1 MRTSQSTGSIRS
13 RLGVPLVLAVL
24 ALLLPTA
31 NAVFPSGHPLHLS
44 LFVVNL
50 IGQIMCFALLALALD
65 FVWGLL
71 GVLSLGHG
79 IFFGIGGY
87 VIGFYLLNA
96 AYAQT
101 QVLPDFMQFMGWSE
115 FPAALQPFAQWP
127 VAVLIGVGM
136 AVLVGGVVGLAAFR
150 SRINGVYFSIITQAL
165 TYALMLLLFNND
177 LGLGGNN
184 GLTGFTVL
192 AGFDLARESTQVGL
206 ASLSALV
213 LAALFLLLRWLASSS
228 FGQAMVAVRDDEAR
242 LRFLGYRTDR
252 IKLAAWCL
260 SCAVAALAGML
271 YVPQVGII
279 NPGIV
284 SPMLSVEIA
293 VWVAIGGRGTLTGA
307 VLGAVVISCL
317 KFWLSAEIP
326 SVWPFVLA
334 GITLLITVGLQNGLW
349 GGWQLLRTRWQSRLQ
364 QQENAA

>member
-1 MRTSQSTGSIRS
+1 MRLPLPLFDRAGSV
-13 RLGVPLVLAVL
+13 GLALLLLLL
-24 ALLLPTA
+24 ALLLPLA
-31 NAVFPSGHPLHLS
+31 NSLFAAGHPLHLS

-50 IGQIMCFALLALALD
+50 IGQVLCFALLALALD

-87 VIGFYLLNA
+87 VMGFHLLNA
-96 AYAQT
+96 AYADT
-101 QVLPDFMQFMGWSE
+101 QVLPDFMQFMGWTT
-115 FPAALQPFAQWP
+115 FPAALQPFASMP
-127 VAVLIGVGM
+127 VALLLGLLM
-136 AVLVGGVVGLAAFR
+136 AVIVGGVVGLAAFR

-184 GLTGFTVL
+184 GLTGFTL
-192 AGFDLARESTQVGL
+192 LGGFELARESTQVGL

-213 LAALFLLLRWLASSS
+213 LAAVFFLLRWLAQSG

-279 NPGIV
+279 NPAA
-284 SPMLSVEIA
+284 S
-293 VWVAIGGRGTLTGA
+293 GRPSAGA
-307 VLGAVVISCL
+307 A
-317 KFWLSAEIP
+317 P
-326 SVWPFVLA
+326 
-334 GITLLITVGLQNGLW
+334 
-349 GGWQLLRTRWQSRLQ
+349 
-364 QQENAA
+364 

>member
-1 MRTSQSTGSIRS
+1 MRLPLPLFDRAGSV
-13 RLGVPLVLAVL
+13 GLALLLLLL
-24 ALLLPTA
+24 ALLLPLA
-31 NAVFPSGHPLHLS
+31 NSLFAAGHPLHLS

-50 IGQIMCFALLALALD
+50 IGQVLCFALLALALD

-87 VIGFYLLNA
+87 VMGFHLLNA
-96 AYAQT
+96 AYADT
-101 QVLPDFMQFMGWSE
+101 QVLPDFMQFMGWTT
-115 FPAALQPFAQWP
+115 FPAALQPFASMP
-127 VAVLIGVGM
+127 VALLLGLLM
-136 AVLVGGVVGLAAFR
+136 AVIVGGVVGLAAFR

-184 GLTGFTVL
+184 GLTGFTL
-192 AGFDLARESTQVGL
+192 LGGFELARESTQVGL

-213 LAALFLLLRWLASSS
+213 LAAVFFLLRWLAQSG

-307 VLGAVVISCL
+307 VLGAAIISCL

-326 SVWPFVLA
+326 SLWPFVLA
-334 GITLLITVGLQNGLW
+334 GITLLITVALRNGLW
-349 GGWQLLRTRWQSRLQ
+349 GGWQQWRTAR
-364 QQENAA
+364 AAA

>member
-1 MRTSQSTGSIRS
+1 MLNSASSLRSPFRTTSHIG
-13 RLGVPLVLAVL
+13 LPALLVCAALVLPL
-24 ALLLPTA
+24 F
-31 NAVFPSGHPLHLS
+31 NAVFPPGHPLHLS

-50 IGQIMCFALLALALD
+50 VGQIMCFALLALALD

-87 VIGFYLLNA
+87 VMGFHLLNS
-96 AYAQT
+96 AYADT
-101 QVLPDFMQFMGWSE
+101 KVLPDFMQFMGWST
-115 FPAALQPFAQWP
+115 FPAALKPFADLP
-127 VAVLIGVGM
+127 IALLLGLVL

-184 GLTGFTVL
+184 GLTGFTLL
-192 AGFDLARESTQVGL
+192 AGFHLAHESTQVAL
-206 ASLSALV
+206 ASLSAVV
-213 LAALFLLLRWLASSS
+213 LAGVFVLLRGLAVSG

-242 LRFLGYRTDR
+242 LRFLGFRTDR

-260 SCAVAALAGML
+260 SVAVAALAGML

-284 SPMLSVEIA
+284 SPTLSVEIA

-307 VLGAVVISCL
+307 VLGAVVLSCL

-326 SVWPFVLA
+326 SAWPFVLA
-334 GITLLITVGLQNGLW
+334 GITLLITVALQHGLW
-349 GGWQLLRTRWQSRLQ
+349 GGLQKLRIWK
-364 QQENAA
+364 AAS

>member
-1 MRTSQSTGSIRS
+1 MPTAAISLRPSFRISSQ
-13 RLGVPLVLAVL
+13 LGLPALLVCVALVLPL
-24 ALLLPTA
+24 F
-31 NAVFPSGHPLHLS
+31 NAVFPPGHPLHLS

-50 IGQIMCFALLALALD
+50 AGQIMCFALLALALD

-87 VIGFYLLNA
+87 VMGFHLLNS
-96 AYAQT
+96 AYADT
-101 QVLPDFMQFMGWSE
+101 QVLPDFMQFMGWST
-115 FPAALQPFAQWP
+115 FPAALQPFAELP
-127 VAVLIGVGM
+127 VAVLLGLMM

-184 GLTGFTVL
+184 GLTGFTLL
-192 AGFDLARESTQVGL
+192 AGFDLAHESTQVGL
-206 ASLSALV
+206 ASLSAVV
-213 LAALFLLLRWLASSS
+213 LAAVFFLLRWLALSS

-242 LRFLGYRTDR
+242 LRFLGFRTDR

-260 SCAVAALAGML
+260 SAAVAALAGML

-293 VWVAIGGRGTLTGA
+293 VWVAIGGRGTLIGA
-307 VLGAVVISCL
+307 VLGAVILNCL

-326 SVWPFVLA
+326 SAWPFVLA
-334 GITLLITVGLQNGLW
+334 GITLLITVALQNGLW
-349 GGWQLLRTRWQSRLQ
+349 GGLQ
-364 QQENAA
+364 QLRALRATA